1 MKLAVACGLVFLVF
15 VVQLFYIFRLKVQ
28 LTKLQQAVPGM
39 RPRKDKQTQNKGKQD
54 KPPTNKRVVK
64 KNKR

>member
-28 LTKLQQAVPGM
+28 LTKLQQAVSGM

-54 KPPTNKRVVK
+54 KPPTNKRAVK